1 MSEDAL
7 KLELINRIMSLKD
20 AYKLRKIEAT
30 LRDMWSDEDIIK
42 KLSKPMRK
50 RIDVE
55 ELKKEQNFKPINKEE
70 FFKKIDE
77 LNIEE
82 PLEDLIR
89 MI

>member
-1 MSEDAL
+1 MSDDAL

-30 LRDMWSDEDIIK
+30 LRDMWSDDDIIK

-82 PLEDLIR
+82 PLEDLLR

>member
-1 MSEDAL
+1 MSDDAL
-7 KLELINRIMSLKD
+7 KLELINKIMSLKD

-30 LRDMWSDEDIIK
+30 LKDIWSDDDIIK

-55 ELKKEQNFKPINKEE
+55 ELKKEQNYKPIDKEN

-82 PLEDLIR
+82 PIEDLLR